1 MTKTQA
7 RKQLKSIIEVL
18 DELRPDLED
27 LKSEAEETS
36 ENIEPYGDADEL
48 TEAQQERQEWFED
61 LASNLQDII
70 DAIES
75 ACLDDKMEN

>member
-36 ENIEPYGDADEL
+36 ESIEPYGDADEL

>member
-7 RKQLKSIIEVL
+7 RKQLRAIIETL

-36 ENIEPYGDADEL
+36 ESIEPYGDADEL
-48 TEAQQERQEWFED
+48 TEAQQERQDWFDD